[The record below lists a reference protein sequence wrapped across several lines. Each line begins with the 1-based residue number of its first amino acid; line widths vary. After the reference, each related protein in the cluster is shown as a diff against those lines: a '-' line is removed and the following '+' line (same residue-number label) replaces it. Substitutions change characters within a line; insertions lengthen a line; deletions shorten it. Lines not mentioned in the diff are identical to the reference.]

1 MNMGVASS
9 QPVQGGRSQI
19 DLQLEL
25 SHRKRLQDK
34 LSFLADLNH
43 LIIEST
49 GDCILLVDQ
58 DGRLQSINRTGCAL
72 LGIEDLAEW
81 LDKPWTLLFPDA
93 DIRSGRLIQGPF
105 VETSRFEASS
115 RTLSGEFK
123 WWSIRFA
130 PIMQEDARAE
140 QVLIIARD
148 ITDHM
153 LIERA
158 LRQSEEAFRK
168 LFEDNPIGII
178 ITTLE
183 HKISRVN
190 GAFLGMLGFTE
201 GELLRKNFR
210 HHFALA
216 DSLPEENFERL
227 LSAEIRSF
235 QADVPFLTKRREIVW
250 GQITVSL
257 LRDGENHPAAFSLMV
272 ENITERR
279 QNEEKLLSYQQQL
292 QSLTSELSLSEE
304 RERRRIASNLHDR
317 IGQTLAFARLKL
329 GSLAERMEPKA
340 AEELRE
346 LIEQAIGDTRSLTVE
361 LSPPVLYEL
370 GLVAALEWL
379 ARKIQQEH
387 GVATRFHDDG
397 QPKPLD
403 DNFRVVLFQAVRE
416 LLVNV
421 VKHASAS
428 NAQVLVRRDA
438 DALRIIIEDDGAG
451 FNTAMVTANLDGRS
465 FGLFHIR
472 ERLEYLGGRMNLRSE
487 IGRGTRV
494 TLIAPLNFCRH
505 PTNIRPTDYA
515 SNERPDSLSG

>member
-1 MNMGVASS
+1 MQESGKG
-9 QPVQGGRSQI
+9 PIDVQI
-19 DLQLEL
+19 EL

-72 LGIEDLAEW
+72 LGIENLADW
-81 LDKPWTLLFPDA
+81 LDKPWALLFPGA
-93 DIRSGRLIQGPF
+93 DIRSGKLIQGPF

-115 RTLSGEFK
+115 RTLNGDFK

-130 PIMQEDARAE
+130 PIMQEDGSAE

-183 HKISRVN
+183 HKVSRVN
-190 GAFLGMLGFTE
+190 GALSGMLGFSE
-201 GELLRKNFR
+201 RELMKENFR
-210 HHFALA
+210 DFFALG
-216 DSLPEENFERL
+216 DSLSDENFQRL
-227 LSAEIRSF
+227 LSGEIRSF
-235 QADVPFLTKRREIVW
+235 QAEVPFLTKRREIVW
-250 GQITVSL
+250 GQITISL
-257 LRDGENHPAAFSLMV
+257 LRDAENHPSAFSLMV
-272 ENITERR
+272 ENINERR

-329 GSLAERMEPKA
+329 GTLAQRMEPKA
-340 AEELRE
+340 VEELRQ

-387 GVATRFHDDG
+387 GIRTRFHDDG

-421 VKHASAS
+421 VKHARAS
-428 NAQVLVRRDA
+428 HAQVLIRRDA

-451 FNTAMVTANLDGRS
+451 FNPGLVTANPDTRS

-472 ERLEYLGGRMNLRSE
+472 ERLEYLGGRMKLRSE

-494 TLIAPLNFCRH
+494 TLIAPLNFSLH
-505 PTNIRPTDYA
+505 NTNPQTPDYG
-515 SNERPDSLSG
+515 SNDCSDPSCG